1 MNTFKLCFISYLVL
15 TSFITD
21 VQADTAQ
28 ELRHCQSIANNSDRL
43 ACFDAITVDAIK
55 VKEVTVAVLNNKQ
68 NENHDHAI
76 NTIKT
81 NNTFPTL
88 IADLNEPNLFI
99 SLGNLDFLGNSFRSV
114 LLGGGK
120 RQSVKDFEFD
130 NGHSLAFNV
139 FGQIRSQF
147 DVKQLDTRNNRGGAL
162 INTDFSVGGEIVQS
176 LDGWNWR
183 FSYTHKST
191 HLGDEFLID
200 NPEYLDK
207 RINLSYE
214 TVRWDA
220 HKNFNNWD
228 VYAGLGFI
236 TRSEPG
242 NLEKLMW
249 QTGWQFQGARWHNIK
264 PIWAVDLTSWGAY
277 DWNINMN
284 MRAGIEIHRLTNS
297 PFQLLFE
304 YQDGHSPYG
313 QFFTEDLTFTGLTF
327 LKNW

>member
-1 MNTFKLCFISYLVL
+1 MKTVNFFYISLIFSFGALAENHIHQQISDCRAL
-15 TSFITD
+15 TVNSARLSCYDSISANIDSETD
-21 VQADTAQ
+21 VESEVADMA
-28 ELRHCQSIANNSDRL
+28 EKS
-43 ACFDAITVDAIK
+43 
-55 VKEVTVAVLNNKQ
+55 
-68 NENHDHAI
+68 ENTEI
-76 NTIKT
+76 LKNQ
-81 NNTFPTL
+81 FPAL
-88 IADLNEPNLFI
+88 IADVNEPNLFV
-99 SLGNLDFLGNSFRSV
+99 SLGNLDFLGASGRAV

-120 RQSVKDFEFD
+120 RQSVKDFEFS
-130 NGHSLAFNV
+130 NGKSFAFNA
-139 FGQIRSQF
+139 FGQIRAQF
-147 DVKQLDTRNNRGGAL
+147 DVNEIDTRNNRGGAL

-176 LDGWNWR
+176 LDHWNWR

-200 NPEYLDK
+200 NPEYLER

-220 HKNFNNWD
+220 HKAIKNWD
-228 VYAGLGFI
+228 FYAGLGFI

-242 NLEKLMW
+242 NLDKFMW
-249 QTGWQFQGARWHNIK
+249 QAGWQFQGDFWHQIK
-264 PIWAVDLTSWGAY
+264 PVWAVDLTSWGAY
-277 DWNINMN
+277 DWNINVN
-284 MRAGIEIHRLTNS
+284 MRAGIEIHQLTNS